1 MTRWRLIPIILFASW
16 LLLPLPQTLP
26 QPLPGA
32 WAALPTVEAPHVP
45 LAYSLQAVRSGGPGK
60 DGIPSIDRPR
70 FESVAAAD
78 AQLAPGD
85 RVIGLYLDGEARAY
99 PQRILVWHEIVN
111 DSVDGRPVS
120 ITYCPLTGSALGF
133 HRGDTELGVSGR
145 LVNSNLVMYDRITG
159 SEVPQML
166 GVAIDGPLA
175 GQGLDELRVVWTTWG
190 AWKARHPDTRVLSR
204 ETGHVRNYRRD
215 PYGSYAPRR
224 GYYRPQSGRLF
235 PVMAESRRLPPKA
248 SVLGF
253 RTRQGAAAVT
263 REALRR
269 EAVIELALG
278 DRHYTVIRD
287 AGLDTGWVFHNPRR
301 VAIRVDEL
309 TFGPAGVSGGGTE
322 ALEPINA
329 FEAMWFAWAAF
340 YPETLLYGAPEE
352 AP

>member
-1 MTRWRLIPIILFASW
+1 MARWRCSPLLVFAAW
-16 LLLPLPQTLP
+16 LLLAPTAAL
-26 QPLPGA
+26 
-32 WAALPTVEAPHVP
+32 AALPTVETPGVP
-45 LAYSLQAVRSGGPGK
+45 LAYSLQAFREAVRPGGPGK

-70 FESVAAAD
+70 FHSAAEAR
-78 AQLAPGD
+78 LAPDD
-85 RVIGLYLDGEARAY
+85 RVIGLYLGGEARAY

-111 DSVDGRPVS
+111 DSVDGHPVS
-120 ITYCPLTGSALGF
+120 VTYCPLTGSALGF
-133 HRGDTELGVSGR
+133 HRGDAELGVSGR
-145 LVNSNLVMYDRITG
+145 LVNSNLVMYDRTTG

-175 GQGLDELRVVWTTWG
+175 GRGLEELRLVWTTWD

-204 ETGHVRNYRRD
+204 ETGHVRNYRHD
-215 PYGSYAPRR
+215 PYGSYAPLR
-224 GYYRPQSGRLF
+224 GYYRPQSARLF
-235 PVMAESRRLPPKA
+235 PVMTESRRLPPKA

-269 EAVIELALG
+269 EAVIELAIG

-287 AGLDTGWVFHNPRR
+287 AGLDTGWVFLNPRR

-322 ALEPINA
+322 ALEPIHA

-340 YPETLLYGAPEE
+340 YPETLLYGAPED